1 MPARKL
7 TLEELGDRFESLASV
22 ADRSAG
28 IGVAD
33 AQASSYVRALEF
45 GSVAGQR
52 PWPLPG
58 ERTVAAVDPD
68 TGAQVVVSTQAPQG
82 FIRVHAPEFMNQLRA
97 AIAAPTD
104 WLDAESLNGHFAAAV
119 QSITARAL
127 EELRNAAPRDSGRL
141 AQSLTLTSA
150 K

>member
-1 MPARKL
+1 MPARIM
-7 TLEELGDRFESLASV
+7 TLEELGDRFDALASL

-28 IGVAD
+28 IGVSD
-33 AQASSYVRALEF
+33 AQAASYVRALEF
-45 GSVAGQR
+45 GSVAGER
-52 PWPLPG
+52 PWPQPG
-58 ERTVAAVDPD
+58 EHTVAAVDPE

-82 FIRVHAPEFMNQLRA
+82 FIRVHAPEFMNQLRS

-104 WLDAESLNGHFAAAV
+104 WLDADSLNGHFAAAV

-127 EELRNAAPRDSGRL
+127 EEMRAAVPRDSGRV
-141 AQSLTLTSA
+141 AQSLTVIS